1 MRFCGGVFLVAL
13 VVVMVLIS
21 SGAATFA
28 DSWWIG
34 LGLSWTPT
42 WRYESAV
49 RKVRMQSEKG
59 APKRVWARHKT
70 QAVRRLLRGE
80 DIDPVAGSWV

>member
-13 VVVMVLIS
+13 VFVMVLIS
-21 SGAATFA
+21 SGAATVA

-34 LGLSWTPT
+34 LGLLGHQLGGMNLLLG
-42 WRYESAV
+42 RC
-49 RKVRMQSEKG
+49 RMQSEGG